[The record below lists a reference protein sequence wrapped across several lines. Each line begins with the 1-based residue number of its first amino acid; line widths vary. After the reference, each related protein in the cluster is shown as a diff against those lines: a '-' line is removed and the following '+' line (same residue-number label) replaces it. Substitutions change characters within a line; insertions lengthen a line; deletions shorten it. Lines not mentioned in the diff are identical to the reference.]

1 MKGLLFATIC
11 CSFILLLSC
20 KHLQA
25 HMDSATSNEGDST
38 SKNAAQTN
46 RNNTVTVFKGIEKG
60 DVSAMDNF
68 VAADAVDHSD
78 MGDVKGLD
86 AIKKELNDMHNHI
99 DNLKFDVLA
108 DATDGDY
115 HFTLIKVSGTTKDN
129 SMGMPAGSKIDNT
142 SVGVEKISNGK
153 ITEHWRYADA
163 QEMMKMMPPKK

>member
-1 MKGLLFATIC
+1 
-11 CSFILLLSC
+11 
-20 KHLQA
+20 
-25 HMDSATSNEGDST
+25 MDAANSKDGDST
-38 SKNAAQTN
+38 AKSAEQTN
-46 RNNTVTVFKGIEKG
+46 HDNTVTVFKGIEKG

-115 HFTLIKVSGTTKDN
+115 HFTLIKISGTTKDN
-129 SMGMPAGSKIDNT
+129 SMGMPAGSKMDNT